1 MKQNVSPAVVAVAII
16 AALGIAVVLGFKTLG
31 PASKPPPPKNAAYE
45 EYRKTGHMPE
55 MQKPGAG
62 GAPSTA
68 GTN

>member
-1 MKQNVSPAVVAVAII
+1 MKKELSPAVIVAAVVAAVGV
-16 AALGIAVVLGFKTLG
+16 AALIGFKTLG

-55 MQKPGAG
+55 MKNPNAG

-68 GTN
+68 GK